1 MFINSDCLPVKMILS
16 MAHIQQQFANKCCFP
31 FFTITQILTDSS
43 GRFILFQYPN
53 IFFYAKVDVLL
64 LSNIKD

>member
-1 MFINSDCLPVKMILS
+1 